1 MRARFLTSV
10 VAGLVVVLAS
20 GTTALADDRPGGGA
34 YVDGGGAPTAVAG
47 EGTEVPGGGSTGG
60 GSGGSGPPCEWRVI
74 IEDDFEAAIY
84 SLDTLEMQH
93 SATGRWL
100 QYWCEGIGAVD
111 VNGYYIIPEGG
122 LVDPAALAQ
131 EALESVEIAAPEIR
145 TSPSED
151 GQLYVQ
157 LPTWLWIDAGW
168 WHTYTATANA
178 GRVWSTVKAR
188 PVSVSWTTGDGGS
201 VPCGGPGTPWSPG
214 APEDG
219 SNCTHTYRHSSAED
233 GSYSLSAAVTF
244 EVTWTSNIADGGT
257 LETISRTST
266 VDVEVGEIQA
276 IGTGG

>member
-1 MRARFLTSV
+1 MCARVVTSIIV
-10 VAGLVVVLAS
+10 GLLVALS
-20 GTTALADDRPGGGA
+20 STTTALADDRPGGGA
-34 YVDGGGAPTAVAG
+34 YVDGGTPTAIVG
-47 EGTEVPGGGSTGG
+47 EGTATPGGGSTGG
-60 GSGGSGPPCEWRVI
+60 GGVGSGPPCEWRVI

-131 EALESVEIAAPEIR
+131 EALESVEIAPPEIR

-168 WHTYTATANA
+168 WHSYTATART

-188 PVSVSWTTGDGGS
+188 PVSVSWTTGDGGA
-201 VPCGGPGTPWSPG
+201 VPCHGPGTPWSPS
-214 APEDG
+214 ASEVD
-219 SNCTHTYRHSSAED
+219 SDCTHTYRHPSAAD

-244 EVTWTSNIADGGT
+244 EVAWTSNIAEGGT